1 MARIIEVVEYN
12 PLWPEM
18 FLEAKQQ
25 LKSLLEGQVILI
37 EHIGSTSVPGLCAK
51 PIIDILVEVK
61 NLDFLDNLT
70 AQFTALGFVGKGEN
84 GIVGRR
90 YFQKGGL
97 QRTHHVHIFEQG
109 HDHAFEHRI
118 FRDYLKAHKLAAL
131 QYAEI
136 KMDAARACNND
147 IRVYMTLKDEFIK
160 AQLQQAKNWY
170 KDTIKEPLL

>member
-12 PLWPEM
+12 PLWPAM
-18 FLEAKQQ
+18 FIEVKQQ
-25 LKSLLEGQVILI
+25 LTSLLEDEVISI

-61 NLDFLDNLT
+61 SLDLLDNLT

-90 YFQKGGL
+90 YFQKGGQ
-97 QRTHHVHIFEQG
+97 QRTHHVHIFEEG
-109 HDHAFEHRI
+109 HEHALEHRI
-118 FRDYLKAHKLAAL
+118 FRDYLKAHKQVAL

-136 KMDAARACNND
+136 KTNAAQACNND
-147 IRVYMTLKDEFIK
+147 IQVYMALKDEFIK
-160 AQLQQAKNWY
+160 AQLQHAKNWY
-170 KDTIKEPLL
+170 KDTM